1 MKVLITYPPLKTG
14 KGVAMVTQ
22 NRQFQW
28 YKIPSCLFPLIP
40 ASAATLLKS
49 KGIEVIW
56 KDAIIEGL
64 SQPEYVGFLQKTRPD
79 LVVLEGKTP
88 VMRRMWQIIAE
99 IKALLPEAKVVIM
112 GDHVTAFPEE
122 TLAHS
127 PVDFVL
133 TGGDFDFLLLN
144 LCRHLEHGEPLEPG
158 FYFRQDGHRRN
169 TGPFVLNHDLDALPL
184 IDRDLTKSLLYNQ
197 ERNMKYQPHAYT
209 MAGRDCPY
217 GRCKF
222 CSWTTLF
229 PKFRVRSVQNYL
241 DEVGLLIERYGIREI
256 FDDTGTFPTGPW
268 LKEFCAG
275 MVARGYN
282 KKVAISCNMRAASVT
297 EESAQLMN
305 TAGFRLL
312 KLGLESANQATL
324 DRIDKN
330 TRVEQIH
337 AACRILKKAG
347 LEVHL
352 TTMVGYPWETRA
364 DAMKTHAML
373 KELMDSGLAD
383 VFQSTIVVPY
393 PGTPLFKEAVA
404 NQWFLIDPTD
414 YEQFDMKQPVLKTGD
429 LTREEV
435 TELCNRMFRIYFS
448 PRHLMH
454 KIKGLKPSEIP
465 FLARGACAA
474 VGHLFDFRKL

>member
-1 MKVLITYPPLKTG
+1 MKVLITYPPLRTD

-28 YKIPSCLFPLIP
+28 YKIPSCLFQIIP

-49 KGIEVIW
+49 KGFDVLW
-56 KDAIIEGL
+56 KDAIIEGM
-64 SQPEYVGFLQKTRPD
+64 SPSGFTDFLQATCPD

-88 VMRRMWQIIAE
+88 VIRLFWKIIAE
-99 IKALLPEAKVVIM
+99 IKTLLPGTRVVIM

-122 TLAHS
+122 TLANS

-133 TGGDFDFLLLN
+133 TGGDYDFLLLN
-144 LCRHLEHGEPLEPG
+144 LCRHLENGEPLEPG
-158 FYFRQDGHRRN
+158 FFFRQNGEILN
-169 TGPFVLNHDLDALPL
+169 TGPFVLNHDLDSLPL
-184 IDRDLTKSLLYNQ
+184 IDRDLTKALLYNQ

-229 PKFRVRSVQNYL
+229 PKFRVRSVGNYL
-241 DEVGLLIERYGIREI
+241 DEIGQLIDRYHIREI

-275 MVARGYN
+275 MVERGYN
-282 KKVAISCNMRAASVT
+282 KKVVISCNMRAASVT
-297 EESAQLMN
+297 EESARLMKQ
-305 TAGFRLL
+305 AGFRLL

-330 TRVEQIH
+330 TRVDQISN
-337 AACRILKKAG
+337 ACRILKEAG

-364 DAMKTHAML
+364 DAMRTHDML
-373 KELMDSGLAD
+373 KRLMESGHAD

-429 LTREEV
+429 MTREEV

-448 PRHLMH
+448 PRHILA
-454 KIKGLKPSEIP
+454 KIRRLKLSEIP
-465 FLARGACAA
+465 FLVRGAFAA
-474 VGHLFDFRKL
+474 AGHLFDFRTP